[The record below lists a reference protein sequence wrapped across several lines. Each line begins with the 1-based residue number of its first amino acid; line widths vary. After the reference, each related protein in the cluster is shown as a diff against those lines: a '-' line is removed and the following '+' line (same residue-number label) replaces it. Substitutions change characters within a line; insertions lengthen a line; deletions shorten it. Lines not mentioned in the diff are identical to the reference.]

1 MTNVLTVV
9 ISELMAD
16 LLVDFPV
23 TTEQSACVPVARKKN
38 PDWQW
43 GFAESQD
50 LLQVARQGSMSQ
62 ASDPLHVCL
71 WVKVFLSVFF
81 FFKWE

>member
-23 TTEQSACVPVARKKN
+23 TTEQSACVPVARKKTQT
-38 PDWQW
+38 DS
-43 GFAESQD
+43 GG
-50 LLQVARQGSMSQ
+50 LQRVRIYCRSPGKG
-62 ASDPLHVCL
+62 V
-71 WVKVFLSVFF
+71 
-81 FFKWE
+81 